1 MIIWILCKYLII
13 WKTKFMLSFPT
24 TDLRANSSSSTVDT
38 TKYQTEIT
46 ALKTALDKAKS
57 ENSSLEKT
65 IASLNEQVASFKSS
79 KDELNEKVN
88 YLILLRWNLVTD
100 FCFILLYVSCCIGI
114 RFWLLILVLHAYL
127 NSHIWLTVIFVFL
140 IYEWIIK
147 SPHSFRKQKTSCVQS
162 GVRWTVR
169 GTTVKRHAKTSKRK
183 PKKGR
188 ESWTLTSHACRQIW
202 QAWVRVGSSEGLS
215 GF

>member
-1 MIIWILCKYLII
+1 
-13 WKTKFMLSFPT
+13 MLSFPT

-88 YLILLRWNLVTD
+88 YLILLR
-100 FCFILLYVSCCIGI
+100 
-114 RFWLLILVLHAYL
+114 
-127 NSHIWLTVIFVFL
+127 
-140 IYEWIIK
+140 
-147 SPHSFRKQKTSCVQS
+147 
-162 GVRWTVR
+162 
-169 GTTVKRHAKTSKRK
+169 
-183 PKKGR
+183 
-188 ESWTLTSHACRQIW
+188 
-202 QAWVRVGSSEGLS
+202 
-215 GF
+215 